1 MQQNW
6 RLSTELWKLES
17 MIAVMDNL
25 LVYEEKGVAEKW
37 SYTVGRGSIECH
49 YNPNIP
55 EVSTTTTTT
64 STTTPAP
71 STVAPPTYKE
81 IENAISEIEKEEDI
95 ENIENIGDYS
105 DIYGDEADWYD
116 GSKAD
121 W

>member
-1 MQQNW
+1 
-6 RLSTELWKLES
+6 

-55 EVSTTTTTT
+55 EVSTTTTT
-64 STTTPAP
+64 TTTPAP